1 MIFFFYSKVKFI
13 FLLWKKNKSNGQSN
27 PIPFIKN
34 NYIILKR
41 SFYPPCLVK
50 KFSELRKF
58 HQITVTINSNWS
70 LELLTFHSPLVFFQ
84 MVLYEFFFSFFLTV
98 VINWLRWNSNSKHCI
113 KEIKT
118 WYLLYIKK
126 LTKT

>member
-1 MIFFFYSKVKFI
+1 MIFFFILELNSYFYYENKI
-13 FLLWKKNKSNGQSN
+13 KSNGQSN

-70 LELLTFHSPLVFFQ
+70 LEL
-84 MVLYEFFFSFFLTV
+84 
-98 VINWLRWNSNSKHCI
+98 N
-113 KEIKT
+113 
-118 WYLLYIKK
+118 
-126 LTKT
+126 